1 MNDLDRF
8 QAIQRLLLNAGFST
22 KLDVRRESDYAL
34 IKLTA
39 ALGKPDPDVTQTL
52 VEITRANHAAFTVE
66 HDHAEITLLDPA
78 TVD

>member
-8 QAIQRLLLNAGFST
+8 QVIQHQLVTSGFSS
-22 KLDVRRESDYAL
+22 KLDVRRERDYAV

-39 ALGKPDPDVTQTL
+39 SLGNPDPDVTQTL
-52 VEITRANHAAFTVE
+52 VEITSANDATFTVE
-66 HDHAEITLLDPA
+66 HDQAEITLLNPA